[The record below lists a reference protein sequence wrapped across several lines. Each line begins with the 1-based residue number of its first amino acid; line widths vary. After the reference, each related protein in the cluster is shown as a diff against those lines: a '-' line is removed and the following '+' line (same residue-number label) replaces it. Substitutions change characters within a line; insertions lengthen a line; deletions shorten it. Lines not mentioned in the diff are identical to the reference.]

1 MTNMKKILALGA
13 AVALVSC
20 ARFAS
25 AQDDLDA
32 LLNDL
37 ESDNPAAENAAAKPA
52 EAEPPAEAPAEETPA
67 PAEEKPAEEAPAA
80 EEPAPAEAPAEE
92 TPAPAEEKPAEEA
105 PAAEEPAPAAESA
118 PAEEAPAPVTCT
130 ECGATIEQADAHFV
144 SMIENGQYS
153 SDAVLCDACYRKNVL
168 QPEEEQE

>member
-52 EAEPPAEAPAEETPA
+52 EETPPAEAPKEESPAA
-67 PAEEKPAEEAPAA
+67 PADSAPKPAE
-80 EEPAPAEAPAEE
+80 
-92 TPAPAEEKPAEEA
+92 
-105 PAAEEPAPAAESA
+105 
-118 PAEEAPAPVTCT
+118 
-130 ECGATIEQADAHFV
+130 
-144 SMIENGQYS
+144 
-153 SDAVLCDACYRKNVL
+153 
-168 QPEEEQE
+168 

>member
-37 ESDNPAAENAAAKPA
+37 ESDTPAAENAAAKPA
-52 EAEPPAEAPAEETPA
+52 
-67 PAEEKPAEEAPAA
+67 
-80 EEPAPAEAPAEE
+80 
-92 TPAPAEEKPAEEA
+92 
-105 PAAEEPAPAAESA
+105 
-118 PAEEAPAPVTCT
+118 
-130 ECGATIEQADAHFV
+130 
-144 SMIENGQYS
+144 
-153 SDAVLCDACYRKNVL
+153 
-168 QPEEEQE
+168 

>member
-52 EAEPPAEAPAEETPA
+52 EDGAW
-67 PAEEKPAEEAPAA
+67 
-80 EEPAPAEAPAEE
+80 
-92 TPAPAEEKPAEEA
+92 
-105 PAAEEPAPAAESA
+105 
-118 PAEEAPAPVTCT
+118 TCKNGHGGNT
-130 ECGATIEQADAHFV
+130 GKFCSECGAPKE
-144 SMIENGQYS
+144 
-153 SDAVLCDACYRKNVL
+153 
-168 QPEEEQE
+168 